1 MIWSLDHNNCPAKQW
16 HSYAGVSGSCEQYRT
31 KIVENAIS
39 TEGQALDVSV
49 LEAAHTQ
56 QRNPG

>member
-1 MIWSLDHNNCPAKQW
+1 MIWSLDHNNCPTKQW
-16 HSYAGVSGSCEQYRT
+16 HSYACVSDSCDQF
-31 KIVENAIS
+31 VGNAIS
-39 TEGQALDVSV
+39 TESQALDVSV